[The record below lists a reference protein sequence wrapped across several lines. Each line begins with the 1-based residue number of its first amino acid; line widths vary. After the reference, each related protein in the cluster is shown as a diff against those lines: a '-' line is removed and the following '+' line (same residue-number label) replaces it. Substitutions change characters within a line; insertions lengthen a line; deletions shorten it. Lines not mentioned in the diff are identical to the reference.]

1 MSEGTLP
8 TRRPGAAATA
18 PPGQDGPRYDG
29 DDEQYGLGERYGYGR
44 YGDHDVPRYA
54 VPLAVGPA
62 ASPASA
68 LPALPLLPAA
78 SRRTPGARTP
88 ARPEHRMVAAVHR
101 WGAAR
106 PYVRGAA
113 RGLSLGGEHAA
124 MWLAAGLAGAGLAEG
139 ERRAAWLRATALVA
153 GAHAASM
160 ALKRIVRRPRPE
172 LDGGDGGG
180 HGYGGDGGGLGDGGL
195 GNSDGDIGLGNSGD
209 SGFGNGGDSG
219 LGDSGGNGNGG
230 NGGARTRT
238 AGRHGFPS
246 SHAASSAAAAVA
258 FGALAPRVPVAPL
271 AAAVC
276 LSRLVAGVHYPSDLA
291 AGALLGAGAA
301 RLGRGWA
308 LGGGPGAPAGGT
320 RGIRVGGGRGH
331 G

>member
-124 MWLAAGLAGAGLAEG
+124 MWLAAGLAGAALAEG

-180 HGYGGDGGGLGDGGL
+180 HGDGGDGGGLGDGGL
-195 GNSDGDIGLGNSGD
+195 GNSGGDIGLGL
-209 SGFGNGGDSG
+209 GNGGDSG

>member
-1 MSEGTLP
+1 
-8 TRRPGAAATA
+8 
-18 PPGQDGPRYDG
+18 
-29 DDEQYGLGERYGYGR
+29 
-44 YGDHDVPRYA
+44 
-54 VPLAVGPA
+54 
-62 ASPASA
+62 
-68 LPALPLLPAA
+68 
-78 SRRTPGARTP
+78 
-88 ARPEHRMVAAVHR
+88 MVAAVHR

-139 ERRAAWLRATALVA
+139 ERRTAWLRSTALVA

-160 ALKRIVRRPRPE
+160 VLKRIVRRPRPE
-172 LDGGDGGG
+172 LDDGRA
-180 HGYGGDGGGLGDGGL
+180 DD
-195 GNSDGDIGLGNSGD
+195 
-209 SGFGNGGDSG
+209 
-219 LGDSGGNGNGG
+219 DSGGR
-230 NGGARTRT
+230 ART

-276 LSRLVAGVHYPSDLA
+276 LSRLVAGVHYPSDVA

-308 LGGGPGAPAGGT
+308 LGRGPGAPAGGT
-320 RGIRVGGGRGH
+320 RVRGGGGH